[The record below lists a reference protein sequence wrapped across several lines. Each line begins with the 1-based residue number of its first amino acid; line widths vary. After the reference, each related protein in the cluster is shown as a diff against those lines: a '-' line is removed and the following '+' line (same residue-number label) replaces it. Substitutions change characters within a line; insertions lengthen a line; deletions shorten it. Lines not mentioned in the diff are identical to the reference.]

1 MRRLLILLALA
12 AAVTT
17 GCKEEQLAKVRFC
30 ADISPQNPCV
40 GEDNVFI
47 QGTNVWAHLLLNPRF
62 DDTTVTGNLYGYQDE
77 KRIFIE
83 SKVHELDPGQTII
96 MEQLFINLCGD
107 FEIEWLD
114 SKGNLLAKGEF
125 EIW

>member
-1 MRRLLILLALA
+1 MKKLFLLLALA
-12 AAVTT
+12 SAVFT
-17 GCKEEQLAKVRFC
+17 GCKEEPLATARFC

-47 QGTNVWAHLLLNPRF
+47 QGTNVWAQLLLSPRF
-62 DDTTVTGNLYGYQDE
+62 DDTKVTGNFYGYQDGQ
-77 KRIFIE
+77 RIFIE

-114 SKGNLLAKGEF
+114 SQGNLLAKGEF

>member
-1 MRRLLILLALA
+1 MKKIFLLLAIA
-12 AAVTT
+12 AATFT
-17 GCKEEQLAKVRFC
+17 GCKDEPLAHARFC

-47 QGTNVWAHLLLNPRF
+47 QGTNVWAHLILSPRF
-62 DDTTVTGNLYGYQDE
+62 NDTAVTANFYGYQNGQ
-77 KRIFIE
+77 RIFIE
-83 SKVHELDPGQTII
+83 SIHHELDPGQTLV

-107 FEIEWLD
+107 FEIEWKD